1 MLIIR
6 HPFMDGETAAE
17 TGGSGEGG
25 EGATTAEQQAAAA
38 EAAKARDQADADR
51 VAKDKAAS
59 DKAASDKAAEDKA
72 AADRLAAEKDP
83 IARLTLMFEANT
95 TAVNARL
102 ESLAAENAE
111 LKKASEAAHGEKR
124 KANLAAAVER
134 AQLRPEAVKYA
145 SADLGEVDVTTADG
159 AAKFSAWAKD
169 HTYFERPTG
178 AAARAATD
186 GGEKTG
192 NAAKL
197 FGLFGRRS

>member
-59 DKAASDKAAEDKA
+59 DKAAEDKA

-102 ESLAAENAE
+102 ESLAAENAD

-145 SADLGEVDVTTADG
+145 SADLGDVDVTTADG